1 MRILGQLKSFQNR
14 RSVSAGHIR
23 PVVDFNE
30 VMYHRLDA
38 VHHHLQRTKGLK
50 SSDTNGHSST
60 AAGANTDMSAYSSN
74 VNQNTADAFQ
84 QLPALGKKI
93 MNLVVAEADNSSEGV
108 HVNHIARVLKGDL
121 AQIRETVEE
130 LTSEGYLYT
139 ASDDDHVL
147 PTGN

>member
-50 SSDTNGHSST
+50 SSETDGHSSA
-60 AAGANTDMSAYSSN
+60 AAGATADMSAYSN
-74 VNQNTADAFQ
+74 NLNQNKADAYQ
-84 QLPALGKKI
+84 HLPALSRKI
-93 MNLVVAEADNSSEGV
+93 MNLVVAEGDNSSEGV
-108 HVNHIARVLKGDL
+108 HVAHIARVLKGDL
-121 AQIRETVEE
+121 AQVREIVEE